1 MSLETLLFALLAV
14 LTVGVLVLAAVTAQR
29 LTGRVSLE
37 LDLGARPL
45 ARALD
50 ERNEARALASDLRAR
65 LTSVSEGTQPLRP
78 PVTRDVTPGVTVR
91 TVPLNSDAVVTVHP
105 ENAPAFRVPQEPPS
119 SGDGS

>member
-1 MSLETLLFALLAV
+1 MSLETLLFGLLSV
-14 LTVGVLVLAAVTAQR
+14 LTVGVLALVAVTAQR

-50 ERNEARALASDLRAR
+50 ERNQARALASELRAR
-65 LTSVSEGTQPLRP
+65 LTSVSEGPQPLRP

-91 TVPLNSDAVVTVHP
+91 TVPLNADAVVTVHP
-105 ENAPAFRVPQEPPS
+105 ENGPPFQVPQEPPS
-119 SGDGS
+119 SGDGT